1 MLYVIEPILVLF
13 FFLHNALYGKGILNL
28 LQIALKNDLPHEQM
42 NDKYVLSRFLKLQVF
57 FKIECFI
64 VVWGIL
70 IKL

>member
-42 NDKYVLSRFLKLQVF
+42 NDKYVFIKVFKVTSFL
-57 FKIECFI
+57 
-64 VVWGIL
+64 
-70 IKL
+70 